1 LALYRARHGQG
12 EGLSDFL
19 ERVAFADTA
28 STTVRP
34 DPGDVAG
41 FQTFMERYR
50 ADLPVA
56 RSAGQAYSVSG
67 S

>member
-1 LALYRARHGQG
+1 M
-12 EGLSDFL
+12 
-19 ERVAFADTA
+19 AFADTA